1 MLIFTY
7 YATLPLNMYKTY
19 ITSIQEMLDSE
30 PIMTVVVV
38 VVVVVMMVT
47 KNGFLT
53 LD

>member
-1 MLIFTY
+1 
-7 YATLPLNMYKTY
+7 
-19 ITSIQEMLDSE
+19 MLDSE

>member
-1 MLIFTY
+1 
-7 YATLPLNMYKTY
+7 
-19 ITSIQEMLDSE
+19 MLDSE

-38 VVVVVMMVT
+38 VVVVVVMVT

>member
-1 MLIFTY
+1 
-7 YATLPLNMYKTY
+7 
-19 ITSIQEMLDSE
+19 MLDSK

>member
-1 MLIFTY
+1 
-7 YATLPLNMYKTY
+7 
-19 ITSIQEMLDSE
+19 MLDSE
-30 PIMTVVVV
+30 PIMTVVV